1 MSKDIKIIP
10 DSIKEVWRY
19 CPESGQLICI
29 KHIKRGRNY
38 PGDVARGIV
47 TDGRY
52 RKVNHEG
59 LSYLQHRVAW
69 FLYYNEQPPEVI
81 DHKDGNGLNNAID
94 NLRAADDSCNMMN
107 INVTAK
113 SSTGIKGVMPVRG
126 GKLFRAEVCIDG
138 KRYQKHSKDVAFL
151 EQWVQA
157 KRKEL
162 HGEFYK

>member
-1 MSKDIKIIP
+1 MSKNSKPIP
-10 DSIKEVWRY
+10 ASIREVWKY
-19 CPESGQLICI
+19 CPTTGNLICI
-29 KHIKRGRNY
+29 KHVKRTKNY
-38 PGDVARGIV
+38 PGDLARGIV

-59 LSYLQHRVAW
+59 VMYLQHRVAW

-81 DHKDGNGLNNAID
+81 WPAGANGLNNAID
-94 NLRAADDSCNMMN
+94 NLRAADDSRNMMN
-107 INVTAK
+107 IDATVK
-113 SSTGIKGVMPVRG
+113 STTGIKGVMPVRG
-126 GKLFRAEVCIDG
+126 GKLFRAEVCVEG

-151 EQWVQA
+151 EQWVQD